1 MAENMGQSNLFQKK
15 ACNFDGVIAITL
27 ETGCGYISTE
37 TLSTIPLSAFNTNS
51 FLSSVLVS
59 HFATHYVI
67 L

>member
-15 ACNFDGVIAITL
+15 TCNFDGVIAITL
-27 ETGCGYISTE
+27 ETGCRYTSTE

>member
-15 ACNFDGVIAITL
+15 TCNFDGVIAITL
-27 ETGCGYISTE
+27 ETGCGYTSTE
-37 TLSTIPLSAFNTNS
+37 TLSTIPLLAFNTNS